1 MLIALTVISDR
12 TFLHKLFNGFK
23 SYNLFSVNFICCN
36 HGKLNGIHSLANISS
51 ATRCYFLCTFFG
63 HFNIRTALLGKKITC
78 TVNRLFNL
86 IRINRLKFKNSR
98 TAQNCVIYIKIRIFG
113 CWRNQRDTA
122 VFNVFEQSLLL
133 LFIKILN
140 FVKIEQNSVKPRKSV
155 KLCNNILY
163 VGSWSRCAVKL
174 FEGTV
179 CLFCN
184 ICGKRSFSNPR
195 RTVENK
201 IRNISAFNNFT
212 QRSVGCNKM
221 LLSHNVINCLWTN
234 PVRKRFVHN
243 ITPCRWFCCKN
254 NYISYSTFVRTFCQ
268 VKVTAIL

>member
-1 MLIALTVISDR
+1 MS
-12 TFLHKLFNGFK
+12 
-23 SYNLFSVNFICCN
+23 
-36 HGKLNGIHSLANISS
+36 
-51 ATRCYFLCTFFG
+51 FG
-63 HFNIRTALLGKKITC
+63 
-78 TVNRLFNL
+78 
-86 IRINRLKFKNSR
+86 
-98 TAQNCVIYIKIRIFG
+98 
-113 CWRNQRDTA
+113 
-122 VFNVFEQSLLL
+122 
-133 LFIKILN
+133 
-140 FVKIEQNSVKPRKSV
+140 
-155 KLCNNILY
+155 
-163 VGSWSRCAVKL
+163 
-174 FEGTV
+174 
-179 CLFCN
+179 N

-268 VKVTAIL
+268 VKVTARRGVHRTPALINDFVYIICFDVMKIVYPNVAAFSERQSFWLQNQNEHIHSFCYAI